1 MVFKNALIYG
11 FEECL
16 GGPFR
21 KKGLDIS
28 KIETWPIEKINWVPE
43 ELKEKLIPPIQNI
56 FNRFKRELEATSEL
70 KK

>member
-1 MVFKNALIYG
+1 MVFNNALIYG

-21 KKGLDIS
+21 KKGFDIS
-28 KIETWPIEKINWVPE
+28 KIETWPIEKINWVPDE
-43 ELKEKLIPPIQNI
+43 VKEKLIPPIQKI
-56 FNRFKRELEATSEL
+56 FNGFKRELEATGHL